1 MPKKSKKKVRD
12 PKLQYM
18 GERIKAARNKN
29 HLTQQELADQAGIG
43 LRHYQNIE
51 SGLINPSY
59 KVLSAIVQRLAMPS
73 DILFYPDISQQE
85 DEKQHLLSKFAACT
99 EDERKFLLDTV
110 NCMIEQFISRR
121 HKESLKEKPE

>member
-1 MPKKSKKKVRD
+1 MPKKSKKKVRA
-12 PKLQYM
+12 PRLQYL

-29 HLTQQELADQAGIG
+29 HLTKQELADQAGIG

-85 DEKQHLLSKFAACT
+85 EEKQHLLSKFAACT
-99 EDERKFLLDTV
+99 EMERKFLLNTV
-110 NCMIEQFISRR
+110 NCMVGQFINRR
-121 HKESLKEKPE
+121 HEETSEETPE

>member
-29 HLTQQELADQAGIG
+29 HLTQQGLVDQAGVG

-59 KVLSAIVQRLAMPS
+59 KVLFAIIQRLAMPS

>member
-59 KVLSAIVQRLAMPS
+59 KVLFAIIQRLAMPS

-85 DEKQHLLSKFAACT
+85 DEKQQLLSKFAACT